1 MSELPAE
8 PVHQGRRALT
18 LCLGA
23 AGIVYGDIGTSP
35 IYAIRECFHVF
46 HGVEPTPEA
55 VLGVLSLIFWALVL
69 VISAKY
75 LFLVM
80 RADNHGEGGIIA
92 LTALVSPPSRP
103 ARGAGRLLVLAGLF
117 GAALLYGDSMI
128 TPAISVLSAVEG
140 LRVATPVFEPFVLP
154 ITVLIL
160 VALFSVQ
167 SRGTARVGAVF
178 GPIMVLW
185 FLSLAALGAGEII
198 RHPQVLAA
206 LDPRYALR
214 FFADHRGG
222 AFLVLGAV
230 FLVVT
235 GGEAL
240 YADMGHFGR
249 RSRVR
254 EPRRSATA
262 LRARLPGSARLRGR
276 RGSTPGSRRWGWSRC
291 RRTRCR
297 RRRGTMSARACPGA
311 PFPQVRRSRIHAASD
326 IHAAAQVGC
335 SGRSDTARAQLLAP
349 IPATADASE
358 SGRRLVESCRLL
370 SFLLYGLRTVPPF
383 AIGMSNIPTRRYLML
398 NLIGA
403 AVRTHGHRHGPFV
416 CTSPGLTPLAI

>member
-1 MSELPAE
+1 VCRRPCEPLSEAHAE
-8 PVHQGRRALT
+8 TVHQGRRALT

-35 IYAIRECFHVF
+35 IYAIRECSHAF

-140 LRVATPVFEPFVLP
+140 LRVATPVFDPFVLP

-178 GPIMVLW
+178 GPIPWDSSRRAWSRGAHPRHLGPRVERSELGRRVRAVVSGAARSGNPSAP
-185 FLSLAALGAGEII
+185 LLGRGVGYALG
-198 RHPQVLAA
+198 LARRNR
-206 LDPRYALR
+206 PLR
-214 FFADHRGG
+214 FPARSPRPGADWRRIRT
-222 AFLVLGAV
+222 VS
-230 FLVVT
+230 T
-235 GGEAL
+235 
-240 YADMGHFGR
+240 FGR
-249 RSRVR
+249 VGD
-254 EPRRSATA
+254 RRSLLREWWQSA
-262 LRARLPGSARLRGR
+262 L
-276 RGSTPGSRRWGWSRC
+276 STE
-291 RRTRCR
+291 
-297 RRRGTMSARACPGA
+297 
-311 PFPQVRRSRIHAASD
+311 VRIR
-326 IHAAAQVGC
+326 
-335 SGRSDTARAQLLAP
+335 
-349 IPATADASE
+349 
-358 SGRRLVESCRLL
+358 
-370 SFLLYGLRTVPPF
+370 
-383 AIGMSNIPTRRYLML
+383 
-398 NLIGA
+398 
-403 AVRTHGHRHGPFV
+403 
-416 CTSPGLTPLAI
+416 